1 MRTVPHMMGCWRKW
15 AAAPALALLL
25 LSSLPTHAAAA
36 ASLTDLESQLH
47 SVHVNLVADKAQ
59 QAKLQAEVNQ
69 SQSLLNQ
76 VDQQL
81 GTTQHNI
88 AVTQADI
95 VVTENRI
102 GTISRRLAR
111 TRKASEQQQG
121 GLDAVLLYTQQNG
134 PIGYLAVLLHV
145 ASFGEFVTR
154 LGDVIEVASFE
165 RGLVQHLNRDADL
178 IHHDLVLQDQT
189 KAKLARQQA
198 TLVRQRDQ
206 QAQVASQR
214 RHVLATLQSQQQQV
228 ATVVADEEQQGQ
240 KLWNAIQQIKAEL
253 ADGQLSSSQIF
264 SIVQSISAIY
274 GIDPLLVMAVI
285 REESGGNTHAVS
297 SAGAQG
303 LMQLMPS
310 TAAELGVTDAFNAE
324 QNVHGGIAYL
334 AYLLKTF
341 HNNIPFALA
350 AYNAGPNAVKQY
362 GGIPPYPETQNY
374 VKNIMYMYQHGI

>member
-1 MRTVPHMMGCWRKW
+1 MKGCWRKW
-15 AAAPALALLL
+15 AAAPVLALLL
-25 LSSLPTHAAAA
+25 VSNAPGGTAAA
-36 ASLTDLESQLH
+36 ASLTALESQLH

-69 SQSLLNQ
+69 SQVLLGQ

-81 GTTQHNI
+81 TTTRQNI
-88 AVTQADI
+88 AATQAAI
-95 VVTENRI
+95 LVTENRI
-102 GTISRRLAR
+102 GTVSRRLAR
-111 TRKASEQQQG
+111 TRAASEKQQG
-121 GLDAVLLYTQQNG
+121 GLDAVLLYTQQYG

-154 LGDVIEVASFE
+154 LGNVIEVAAFE
-165 RGLVQHLNRDADL
+165 RSIVLNLNHDADL
-178 IHHDLVLQDQT
+178 IHHDLVLQDQA
-189 KAKLARQQA
+189 KAKYARQQA

-206 QAQVASQR
+206 QAQVANQR
-214 RHVLATLQSQQQQV
+214 RQVLATLQSQQQQINS
-228 ATVVADEEQQGQ
+228 VVADEQQQGQ
-240 KLWNAIQQIKAEL
+240 KLWDAIQQLKAEL

-264 SIVQSISAIY
+264 SIVKSISAIY

-334 AYLLKTF
+334 SYLLKLF
-341 HNNIPFALA
+341 NNNIPFALA

>member
-1 MRTVPHMMGCWRKW
+1 MMGCWRKW

-25 LSSLPTHAAAA
+25 VSNVPGGTAAA
-36 ASLTDLESQLH
+36 ASLTALESQLH

-69 SQSLLNQ
+69 SQVLLGQ

-81 GTTQHNI
+81 TITQQNI
-88 AVTQADI
+88 AATRAAI
-95 VVTENRI
+95 LVTENRI
-102 GTISRRLAR
+102 GTVSRRLAR
-111 TRKASEQQQG
+111 TRAASEMQQG
-121 GLDAVLLYTQQNG
+121 GLDAVLLYTQQYG

-154 LGDVIEVASFE
+154 LGNVIEVATFE
-165 RGLVQHLNRDADL
+165 RSIVENLNHDADL
-178 IHHDLVLQDQT
+178 IHHDLVLQDQA
-189 KAKLARQQA
+189 KAKYARQQA

-214 RHVLATLQSQQQQV
+214 RQVLATLQSQQQQINS
-228 ATVVADEEQQGQ
+228 VVADEQQQGQ
-240 KLWNAIQQIKAEL
+240 KLWDAIQQLKAEL

-264 SIVQSISAIY
+264 SIVKSISAIY
-274 GIDPLLVMAVI
+274 GINPLLIMAVI

-334 AYLLKTF
+334 SYLLKLF
-341 HNNIPFALA
+341 NNNIPFALA

>member
-1 MRTVPHMMGCWRKW
+1 MRTVPLMMGCWRKW

-25 LSSLPTHAAAA
+25 VSNVPGGTAAA
-36 ASLTDLESQLH
+36 ASLTALESQLH

-69 SQSLLNQ
+69 SQVLLGQ

-81 GTTQHNI
+81 TITQQNI
-88 AVTQADI
+88 AATRAAI
-95 VVTENRI
+95 LVTENRI
-102 GTISRRLAR
+102 GTVSRRLAR
-111 TRKASEQQQG
+111 TRAASEMQQG
-121 GLDAVLLYTQQNG
+121 GLDAVLLYTQQYG

-154 LGDVIEVASFE
+154 LGNVIEVATFE
-165 RGLVQHLNRDADL
+165 RSIVENLNHDADL
-178 IHHDLVLQDQT
+178 IHHDLVLQDQA
-189 KAKLARQQA
+189 KAKYARQQA

-214 RHVLATLQSQQQQV
+214 RQVLATLQSQQQQINS
-228 ATVVADEEQQGQ
+228 VVADEQQQGQ
-240 KLWNAIQQIKAEL
+240 KLWDAIQQLKAEL

-264 SIVQSISAIY
+264 SIVKSISAIY
-274 GIDPLLVMAVI
+274 GINPLLIMAVI

-334 AYLLKTF
+334 SYLLKLF
-341 HNNIPFALA
+341 NNNIPFALA

>member
-1 MRTVPHMMGCWRKW
+1 MKGCWRKW

-25 LSSLPTHAAAA
+25 VSNAPGGTAAA
-36 ASLTDLESQLH
+36 ASLTALESQLH

-69 SQSLLNQ
+69 SQVLLGQ

-81 GTTQHNI
+81 TTTRQNI
-88 AVTQADI
+88 AATQAAI
-95 VVTENRI
+95 LVTENRI
-102 GTISRRLAR
+102 GTVSRRLAR
-111 TRKASEQQQG
+111 TRAASEKQQG
-121 GLDAVLLYTQQNG
+121 GLDAVLLYTQQYG

-154 LGDVIEVASFE
+154 LGNVIEVAAFE
-165 RGLVQHLNRDADL
+165 RSIVLNLNHDADL
-178 IHHDLVLQDQT
+178 IHHDLVLQDQA
-189 KAKLARQQA
+189 KAKYARQQA

-206 QAQVASQR
+206 QAQVANQR
-214 RHVLATLQSQQQQV
+214 RQVLATLQSQQQQINS
-228 ATVVADEEQQGQ
+228 VVADEQQQGQ
-240 KLWNAIQQIKAEL
+240 KLWDAIQQLKAEL

-264 SIVQSISAIY
+264 SIVKSISAIY
-274 GIDPLLVMAVI
+274 GIDPLLVMSVI

-334 AYLLKTF
+334 SYLLKLF
-341 HNNIPFALA
+341 NNNIPFALA

>member
-1 MRTVPHMMGCWRKW
+1 MMGCWRKW

-25 LSSLPTHAAAA
+25 VSNVPGGTAAA
-36 ASLTDLESQLH
+36 ASLTALESQLH

-59 QAKLQAEVNQ
+59 QAKLQAEVDQ
-69 SQSLLNQ
+69 SQTLLGE
-76 VDQQL
+76 VDQQFT
-81 GTTQHNI
+81 TTQQNI
-88 AVTQADI
+88 AATRAAI
-95 VVTENRI
+95 LVTENRI
-102 GTISRRLAR
+102 GTVSRRLAR
-111 TRKASEQQQG
+111 TRAASEKQQG
-121 GLDAVLLYTQQNG
+121 GLDAVLLYTQQYG

-154 LGDVIEVASFE
+154 LGNVIEVATFE
-165 RGLVQHLNRDADL
+165 RSIVENLNHDADL
-178 IHHDLVLQDQT
+178 IHHDLVLQDQA
-189 KAKLARQQA
+189 KAKYARQQA

-214 RHVLATLQSQQQQV
+214 RQVLATLQSQQQQINS
-228 ATVVADEEQQGQ
+228 VVADEQQQGQ
-240 KLWNAIQQIKAEL
+240 KLWDAIQQLKAEL

-264 SIVQSISAIY
+264 SIVKSISAIY
-274 GIDPLLVMAVI
+274 GINPLLIMAVI

-334 AYLLKTF
+334 SYLLKLF
-341 HNNIPFALA
+341 NNNIPFALA